1 MAEQIADLKG
11 LRCPLPVL
19 KARKLM
25 RGLAP
30 GDKLVLECTDP
41 MTVIDIPNFA
51 QQEGHILEL
60 QERRGEIYVYAITK
74 AK

>member
-1 MAEQIADLKG
+1 MADRIADLRG

-25 RGLAP
+25 GTLAP

-41 MTVIDIPNFA
+41 MTAIDIPHFA
-51 QQEGHILEL
+51 RQEGHVLEQ

>member
-1 MAEQIADLKG
+1 MAERIADFKG

-25 RGLAP
+25 RQLAP
-30 GDKLVLECTDP
+30 GDRLVLECTDP

-51 QQEGHILEL
+51 REDGHVLEHH
-60 QERRGEIYVYAITK
+60 ERRGEIYVYAIAK

>member
-1 MAEQIADLKG
+1 MADRIADFKG

-25 RGLAP
+25 SGLAP
-30 GDKLVLECTDP
+30 GDTLLLECTDP

-51 QQEGHILEL
+51 QQEGHVLKQ

>member
-1 MAEQIADLKG
+1 MADRIADFRG

-25 RGLAP
+25 SALAP

-41 MTVIDIPNFA
+41 MTAIDIPHFA
-51 QQEGHILEL
+51 QQEGHVLEQ
-60 QERRGEIYVYAITK
+60 QERRGGIYVYAITK

>member
-1 MAEQIADLKG
+1 MAERIADLRG

-25 RGLAP
+25 NKLAP
-30 GDKLVLECTDP
+30 GDRLVLECTDP
-41 MTVIDIPNFA
+41 MTAIDIPNYA
-51 QQEGHILEL
+51 RQDGHVLER
-60 QERRGEIYVYAITK
+60 QERRGEIYVYAITR

>member
-1 MAEQIADLKG
+1 MADRVADLKG

-25 RGLAP
+25 STMAP

-41 MTVIDIPNFA
+41 MTVIDIPNFV
-51 QQEGHILEL
+51 QQEGHVLEQ
-60 QERRGEIYVYAITK
+60 QERRGEVYVYAIVK

>member
-1 MAEQIADLKG
+1 MADRIADFRG

-25 RGLAP
+25 RALAP
-30 GDKLVLECTDP
+30 GDTLVLECTDP
-41 MTVIDIPNFA
+41 MTAIDIPHFA
-51 QQEGHILEL
+51 QQEGHVLEQ